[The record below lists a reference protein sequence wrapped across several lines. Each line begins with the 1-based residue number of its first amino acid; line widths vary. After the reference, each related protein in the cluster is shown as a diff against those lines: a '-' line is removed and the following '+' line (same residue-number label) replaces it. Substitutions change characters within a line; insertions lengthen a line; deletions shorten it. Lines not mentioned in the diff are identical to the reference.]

1 MLLEAA
7 RITDQA
13 GVDAIGAK
21 GFKEMVKMIESK
33 DSDVRNAT
41 LDALVAAFS
50 QAHKIGGGPF
60 WACCFFQCVA
70 CGITRKG
77 LVDFKFLWSVLPLCI
92 SLDSWAMRPLF
103 TIWWAQFQTSPRR

>member
-1 MLLEAA
+1 VRQAQVLLEAA

-21 GFKEMVKMIESK
+21 GFKEVIKMIESK

-50 QAHKIGGGPF
+50 QAKYRISSFQKYCRKSLTCCSGGLG
-60 WACCFFQCVA
+60 
-70 CGITRKG
+70 
-77 LVDFKFLWSVLPLCI
+77 S
-92 SLDSWAMRPLF
+92 
-103 TIWWAQFQTSPRR
+103 

>member
-1 MLLEAA
+1 MEAA

-50 QAHKIGGGPF
+50 QAKKIGPF
-60 WACCFFQCVA
+60 LPFEYHVTLTLLLRWARHQN
-70 CGITRKG
+70 
-77 LVDFKFLWSVLPLCI
+77 S
-92 SLDSWAMRPLF
+92 
-103 TIWWAQFQTSPRR
+103 TS